1 MFSRKITFNQFLLI
15 QKRRIPFFRTQFGGN
30 SWWAMNY
37 STAKKIAIDLVKG
50 DSAIAELK
58 VVNKLVWQ
66 LNEKISTQD
75 SIITLYI
82 AKEQNYIGQINNYD
96 KVIVKKDEIITG
108 LESDVTKLSRKNNR
122 LKSGLKFL
130 GGGFVASILVI
141 VTLIAIK

>member
-1 MFSRKITFNQFLLI
+1 MATKLRILIVLLLLSLTSFSQKDTSKICF
-15 QKRRIPFFRTQFGGN
+15 P
-30 SWWAMNY
+30 Y
-37 STAKKIAIDLVKG
+37 SKAKQIAIDLVRG
-50 DSAIAELK
+50 DSVLAELK
-58 VVNKLVWQ
+58 LTNKLVWQ

-82 AKEQNYIGQINNYD
+82 AKEQNYISQINNYD
-96 KVIVKKDEIITG
+96 KIIIKKDEIITG

-130 GGGFVASILVI
+130 GGGFVASVLVI

>member
-1 MFSRKITFNQFLLI
+1 MATKLRILIVLLLLSLTSFSQKDTSKICFPYN
-15 QKRRIPFFRTQFGGN
+15 K
-30 SWWAMNY
+30 
-37 STAKKIAIDLVKG
+37 AKQIAIDLVRG
-50 DSAIAELK
+50 DSALAELK
-58 VVNKLVWQ
+58 LTNKLVWQ

-96 KVIVKKDEIITG
+96 KIIVKKDEIITG

-130 GGGFVASILVI
+130 GGGFVASVLVI

>member
-1 MFSRKITFNQFLLI
+1 MATKLRILIVLLLLSLTSFSQKDTSKICFSYDKVKL
-15 QKRRIPFFRTQFGGN
+15 
-30 SWWAMNY
+30 
-37 STAKKIAIDLVKG
+37 IAIDLVRG

-58 VVNKLVWQ
+58 LTNKLVWQ

-96 KVIVKKDEIITG
+96 KIIVKKDEIITG
-108 LESDVTKLSRKNNR
+108 LESDVTKLSRKNNQ